1 MTAHTRKTRVFGVSV
16 VAVTCIVSLLGCGT
30 AAFSPHF
37 RDNTLEDLKMAMAG
51 VKGANPAPGNS
62 TGKPLAFIVTKAPME
77 IIAYDLEAKKVN
89 WRVKA
94 ELTSRVVV
102 GGGMLFHRQG
112 KNQLVARSVES
123 GEELWSTELIGG
135 ERLLGVD
142 TDGENVYYVTES
154 KKRSVGGDIAHLVS
168 VKGGSGGKRWVQSS
182 SGRLGAPVV
191 HGGRVFVPLRFQ
203 SIAILDTNDG
213 KELAR
218 IRSKEETLL
227 WVRRS
232 TGGVLFGGTNGVYK
246 LDEKAISGAQQT
258 STFIT
263 ASSLPK
269 SVRPVYWWDGYNASL
284 SGYTAYD
291 RNRLLWQLDPQAARF
306 QDDTIFVHNYRFFF
320 AFDTTV
326 ADPKKSA
333 LRWAYSYPRH
343 DVVASSHT
351 GKALVLVTNDGH
363 LIAID
368 PATGATVLKE
378 GLKVSVLGATFDAA
392 GFSAG
397 GGGGK
402 STPIRDA
409 LTEIIWDP
417 DRRFGAVKL
426 FCVEELS
433 RLQGGNISADLVKIV
448 TQEQIDKAVYKRAG
462 EMLVTRHDKQ
472 AIPLYLETLKSHYNF
487 VNGTRGK
494 AVDIMARA
502 LGDLK
507 ATEGVRPLLMHL
519 ADHETPLPAVEAIV
533 KSLSIIGDKS
543 VLEPFRDF
551 LLTYRCD
558 PMFTKAP
565 AALNLVA
572 ETLLK
577 LGGEDERQLLSFV
590 ENDPHTLQTLRNYLG
605 EALRQSTSPETKP
618 KKKTTPAK
626 SAAK

>member
-1 MTAHTRKTRVFGVSV
+1 MTARTPRARFLLASV
-16 VAVTCIVSLLGCGT
+16 VFFAGCGT
-30 AAFSPHF
+30 TAFSPHF
-37 RDNTLEDLKMAMAG
+37 RDNNLADLKQAMAG
-51 VKGANPAPGNS
+51 VDGTKPTPSNS
-62 TGKPLAFIVTKAPME
+62 TGRPVAFIVTRAPTE
-77 IIAYDLEAKKVN
+77 LIAYDLEAKKVN

-94 ELTSRVVV
+94 DLTSRVVV

-123 GEELWSTELIGG
+123 GQELWRTELIGG
-135 ERLLGVD
+135 DRLLGVD

-154 KKRSVGGDIAHLVS
+154 KKRSLDGDIAHLVS
-168 VKGGSGGKRWVQSS
+168 VKGSSGGKRWVQSS

-191 HGGRVFVPLRFQ
+191 QGGRVFVPLRFQ
-203 SIAILDTNDG
+203 SIAILNTDDG
-213 KELAR
+213 KEMAR
-218 IRSKEETLL
+218 IRSKQETLL
-227 WVRRS
+227 WVRRA
-232 TGGVLFGGTNGVYK
+232 TGGLLFGGTNGVYK
-246 LDEKAISGAQQT
+246 LDEKAVSGAQDT
-258 STFIT
+258 STFTT

-284 SGYTAYD
+284 SFYTAYD
-291 RNRLLWQLDPQAARF
+291 RNRLLWQLDPQAAHF
-306 QDDTIFVHNYRFFF
+306 QGDTIFVHNYRFFF

-326 ADPKKSA
+326 TDPKKSA

-343 DVVASSHT
+343 DVVASTHT
-351 GKALVLVTNDGH
+351 GKALVLVTDDGH
-363 LIAID
+363 LIVLD
-368 PATGATVLKE
+368 PSTGATVLKE
-378 GLKVSVLGATFDAA
+378 ALKVSVLGATFDAMGYGA
-392 GFSAG
+392 E

-402 STPIRDA
+402 QTPLRNA

-433 RLQGGNISADLVKIV
+433 RLPGGDISADLVKIV
-448 TQEQIDKAVYKRAG
+448 TQEGIDKAVYKRAG
-462 EMLVTRHDKQ
+462 EMLVARHDKQ
-472 AIPLYLETLKSHYNF
+472 AIPLYLETLKSHFSF
-487 VNGTRGK
+487 VNGTRSK
-494 AVDIMARA
+494 AVDIMAQA

-507 ATEGVRPLLMHL
+507 AGEAVRPLLMHL
-519 ADHETPLPAVEAIV
+519 ADHETPLSAVEAIV
-533 KSLSIIGDKS
+533 QALSVIGDKS

-558 PMFTKAP
+558 PMFTKTP

-590 ENDPHTLQTLRNYLG
+590 ENDPHTLPTLRNYLG
-605 EALRQSTSPETKP
+605 EALRQSTTPAPKKP
-618 KKKTTPAK
+618 KKAKPAK